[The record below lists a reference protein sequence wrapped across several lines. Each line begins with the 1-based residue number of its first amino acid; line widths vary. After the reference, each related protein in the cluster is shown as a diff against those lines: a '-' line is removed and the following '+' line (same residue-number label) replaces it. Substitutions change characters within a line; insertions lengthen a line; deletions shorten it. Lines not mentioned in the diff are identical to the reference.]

1 MADPSHNPS
10 DALARAY
17 ARAWFELAQQHGQLD
32 ETEEEARQL
41 LELLRDSGDLR
52 NLLANPAID
61 TAERDEM
68 LQRMFEGRV
77 SDLTLKFLRVVNRNH
92 RAGRLDGILHA
103 LTALVDD
110 HRGVVNATATVADE
124 LPQDRLDAIAGALGR
139 SLDDKTVRLA
149 QRVDP
154 AVIGGL
160 RLRIGDQLLDATVA
174 TQLRL
179 VEQRLKQQGREKAR
193 EVAEVAEVAAGAEGP
208 RGQVIE

>member
-1 MADPSHNPS
+1 MPDRSHHHS
-10 DALARAY
+10 DAIARAY

-32 ETEEEARQL
+32 ETDEEARQL
-41 LELLRDSGDLR
+41 AEVLRDSGALR
-52 NLLANPAID
+52 NLLSNPAID

-68 LQRMFEGRV
+68 LQRLFDARV

-92 RAGRLDGILHA
+92 RAGRLDGILH
-103 LTALVDD
+103 TFIALVDD
-110 HRGVVNATATVADE
+110 HRGIVTATATVADE
-124 LPQDRLDAIAGALGR
+124 LPQDRLDAIAGALGK
-139 SLDDKTVRLA
+139 SLGDKTVRLA

-160 RLRIGDQLLDATVA
+160 RLRIGDQLLDASVA
-174 TQLRL
+174 TQLRI

-193 EVAEVAEVAAGAEGP
+193 EVAAGVEGP